1 MMSAKRDY
9 YEILGVSQQ
18 ADGGELKKA
27 FRSLARK
34 YHPDK
39 SDAEDAE
46 ERFKEIQ
53 EAYAILSDSE
63 KRQVYDRYGH
73 QGLSGGGGGGFQGF
87 HMNFEDIFSGDLNDI
102 FSSFFGGGQRRRN
115 SRGSDVLVRHN
126 IPFSAIVEGTSE
138 ELELNLLDDC
148 QTCDGTGASDPTKN
162 KHCTVCGGRGSVTVR
177 QQVGPFMV
185 NQSTQHCPE
194 CSGRGSIIDKPCRNC
209 RGEGRETR
217 KQKIRFDIP
226 TGAESGTRLR
236 MRGHGEP
243 APRGGGD
250 SGDLI
255 IQLEVQA
262 HPWFERDGADLIMS
276 LPVGFP
282 ELALGARI
290 SLAHID
296 GKELL
301 IDIPKGSS
309 AGQTIEI
316 RGRGLAHRRGQ
327 RGSVVVLLK
336 LHMPKKFDKK
346 TKKALEELGHTLSIG
361 AEDVEQSVRDEAEY
375 RRGNG

>member
-1 MMSAKRDY
+1 MSTKRDY
-9 YEILGVSQQ
+9 YEVLGVSQQ

-39 SDAEDAE
+39 SDAKDAE
-46 ERFKEIQ
+46 DRFKEIQ

-73 QGLSGGGGGGFQGF
+73 QGLSGGGSGGFQGF

-115 SRGSDVLVRHN
+115 SRGSDVLLRHK
-126 IPFSAIVEGTSE
+126 IPFAAIVEGRSE

-148 QTCDGTGASDPTKN
+148 ATCDGTGAQDPSKTR
-162 KHCTVCGGRGSVTVR
+162 HCTVCGGRGSVTVR

-185 NQSTQHCPE
+185 NQSTQQCRE
-194 CSGRGSIIDKPCRNC
+194 CSGKGSIVDKPCRNC
-209 RGEGRETR
+209 RGDGRETR

-226 TGAESGTRLR
+226 AGAESGTRLR
-236 MRGHGEP
+236 MRGRGEP
-243 APRGGGD
+243 APQGGGD

-255 IQLEVQA
+255 IQLEVEA

-282 ELALGARI
+282 DLALGAKV

-296 GKELL
+296 GKELV

-316 RGRGLAHRRGQ
+316 RGRGLANRRGH
-327 RGSVVVLLK
+327 RGSVVILLK
-336 LHMPKKFDKK
+336 LHMPKKFDKIAR
-346 TKKALEELGHTLSIG
+346 KALEDLGESLSISAADVERSVRSE
-361 AEDVEQSVRDEAEY
+361 AED
-375 RRGNG
+375 RRRNG

>member
-1 MMSAKRDY
+1 MSDKRDY
-9 YEILGVSQQ
+9 YEVLGVSQK
-18 ADGGELKKA
+18 ADAGELKKA

-34 YHPDK
+34 HHPDK
-39 SDAEDAE
+39 SDADDAE

-73 QGLSGGGGGGFQGF
+73 QGLSGGGGFQGF

-148 QTCDGTGASDPTKN
+148 QTCDGTGALDPTKT

-185 NQSTQHCPE
+185 NQSTQQCRD
-194 CSGRGSIIDKPCRNC
+194 CAGRGSLIDKPCRNC

-226 TGAESGTRLR
+226 SGAESGTRLR
-236 MRGHGEP
+236 MRGRGEP
-243 APRGGGD
+243 ASRGGD

-255 IQLEVQA
+255 IQLEVEA
-262 HPWFERDGADLIMS
+262 HSWFERDGADLIMS

-282 ELALGARI
+282 ELALGAKI
-290 SLAHID
+290 SLPHID

-301 IDIPKGSS
+301 IEIPKGSS
-309 AGQTIEI
+309 AGHTIEI
-316 RGRGLAHRRGQ
+316 RGRGLTNRRGQ

-336 LHMPKKFDKK
+336 LHVPKKFDKH
-346 TKKALEELGHTLSIG
+346 TMKALEELGQTLSID
-361 AEDVEQSVRDEAEY
+361 ADDVEQSVRDEAEH
-375 RRGNG
+375 RRRNG

>member
-1 MMSAKRDY
+1 MSAKRDY

-148 QTCDGTGASDPTKN
+148 QTCDGTGALDPTKN

-185 NQSTQHCPE
+185 NQSSQQCPE
-194 CSGRGSIIDKPCRNC
+194 CAGRGSIIDKPCRNC
-209 RGEGRETR
+209 RGEGRENR

-226 TGAESGTRLR
+226 AGAESGTRLR

-346 TKKALEELGHTLSIG
+346 TKKALEELGHTLSID

-375 RRGNG
+375 RRRNG